1 MNDMS
6 PRVPLNLEVGF
17 CKITPTLLRGLY
29 PCEMELRIP
38 RIFLRIP
45 KNLFLGILRNQG
57 VKFHGN
63 WNMEF
68 LRIPRNSKLCSP
80 MSWLGKY
87 S

>member
-1 MNDMS
+1 
-6 PRVPLNLEVGF
+6 
-17 CKITPTLLRGLY
+17 
-29 PCEMELRIP
+29 MELRIP
-38 RIFLRIP
+38 RNFLRIP
-45 KNLFLGILRNQG
+45 RNQG

-80 MSWLGKY
+80 ISWLGKY